1 MGWWS
6 RRKEAQEASLVSTLV
21 TAVSQAVAGV
31 LAAQTQQIEQQ
42 GKFLGTLQDL
52 NAKSAAKMLGSKGGT
67 TTARRKKE
75 AKKAALAQQECVLC
89 ANPLH
94 QGTTLEQIAFHRL
107 HQSPQQAP
115 SPEPQ
120 EQGN

>member
-1 MGWWS
+1 
-6 RRKEAQEASLVSTLV
+6 VSTLV
-21 TAVSQAVAGV
+21 TAVSTAVAGV

-75 AKKAALAQQECVLC
+75 ARKAAAAQQECVLC
-89 ANPLH
+89 SNPLN
-94 QGTTLEQIAFHRL
+94 QNTTLEQIQFHRQ
-107 HQSPQQAP
+107 HQQVQQLPTSAAAAAAD
-115 SPEPQ
+115 